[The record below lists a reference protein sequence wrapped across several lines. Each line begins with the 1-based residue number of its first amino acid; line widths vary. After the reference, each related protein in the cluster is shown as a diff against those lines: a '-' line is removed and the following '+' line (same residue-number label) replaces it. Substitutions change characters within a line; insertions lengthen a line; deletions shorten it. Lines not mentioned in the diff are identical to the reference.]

1 MNKWHL
7 MEQEKT
13 QMILTF
19 SGNVEAVDSGERRT
33 ISGKIAPYG
42 EIGFTSAG
50 KVVFAPNSISA
61 AEPSKVKLLMS
72 HDNSKPVGRMQSI
85 TSNAD
90 GLYASFKVSASSR
103 GSDAILLAQEQL
115 MDGLS
120 VGVEVTASKPQKDYL
135 LVTAATLREVS
146 LVESAAFAS
155 AAVQK
160 IAAAAGDM
168 PMDPNTSTSTK
179 VTTTNTVINTTTTE
193 TETESEAAV
202 TTAPDQ
208 NAPEAATAAEE
219 TAAPVVEAARK
230 IIRPSVLDSQTV
242 RSPIINMGSYTEHKI
257 KAALGN
263 DDSKL
268 YVTAADD
275 SFTTNPAFNP
285 TQYLSEFPTNTR
297 FGTPAIDACSR
308 GTLPNSGMTI
318 SVPSLVTSAGGQ
330 AGVAPTVTVEAEGGA
345 VDATGMVT
353 EYLTGTVSKYSGMNT
368 ISVELLERSDPNF
381 YAELTNQLQNAYL
394 KTLDTTVLAAL
405 ITAGQQGATQAAT
418 SAGIIG
424 YAADA
429 AAKVY
434 QATGYF
440 AQNYVANPSQWQL
453 LMGSVDSTGRPI
465 YSASQPMN
473 AAGLTQ
479 PGSIRGNVL
488 GLDLY
493 VDKNFAVTTNIDD
506 SAVILAPEA
515 FTVYQSPQAYMSVN
529 VVSNLQVQVAIYG
542 YMAYIAKMPK
552 GIVRFNLT

>member
-1 MNKWHL
+1 
-7 MEQEKT
+7 
-13 QMILTF
+13 MILTF
-19 SGNVEAVDSGERRT
+19 SGNIEAVDSGDRRT

-42 EIGFTSAG
+42 EIGYTSAG
-50 KVVFAPNSISA
+50 KVVFAEGSISA
-61 AEPSKVKLLMS
+61 PEPSRVKLLMS

-85 TSNAD
+85 TSAKD

-120 VGVEVTASKPQKDYL
+120 VGVEVTASEPKKDYL

-168 PMDPNTSTSTK
+168 PVDAAMSQSTK

-208 NAPEAATAAEE
+208 SAPEAVDATEQ
-219 TAAPVVEAARK
+219 AAPTVEAARK
-230 IIRPSVLDSQTV
+230 IILPSALNSQRV
-242 RSPIINMGSYTEHKI
+242 RTPIVNMGSYTEHKI

-263 DDSKL
+263 EDSKL
-268 YVTAADD
+268 YITAADD
-275 SFTTNPAFNP
+275 SFSTNPGFNP

-297 FGTPAIDACSR
+297 FGTPSIDACSR
-308 GTLPNSGMTI
+308 GTLPANGMTI

-330 AGVAPTVTVEAEGGA
+330 SGVAPVVTVEAEAGA
-345 VDATGMVT
+345 VQNTGMVT
-353 EYLTGTVSKYSGMNT
+353 EYLSGTVSKYSGMNT
-368 ISVELLERSDPNF
+368 ISIELLERGYGDGNF
-381 YAELTNQLQNAYL
+381 FSELTNQLQNAYL
-394 KTLDTTVLAAL
+394 KTLDTTVNAAL
-405 ITAGQQGATQAAT
+405 VTAGTVATTAQAAT

-424 YAADA
+424 YASEA
-429 AAKVY
+429 ARLVY
-434 QATGYF
+434 EATGYF
-440 AQNYVANPSQWQL
+440 ANNYIANGAQWQL
-453 LMGSVDSTGRPI
+453 LTGATDSTGRPI

-473 AAGLTQ
+473 AGGLVQ

-493 VDKNFAVTTNIDD
+493 VDKNFAATTVVDD
-506 SAVILAPEA
+506 SAIILAPEA

-542 YMAYIAKMPK
+542 YMATIAKMPK
-552 GIVRFNLT
+552 GIIRYNFT

>member
-1 MNKWHL
+1 MKGTAL
-7 MEQEKT
+7 
-13 QMILTF
+13 MILTF
-19 SGNVEAVDSGERRT
+19 SGNIEAVDSGERRT

-42 EIGFTSAG
+42 EIGYTSAG
-50 KVVFAPNSISA
+50 KVVFAEGSISA
-61 AEPSKVKLLMS
+61 PEPSRVKLLMS

-85 TSNAD
+85 TSAKD

-168 PMDPNTSTSTK
+168 PVTPVEAAESTSTK
-179 VTTTNTVINTTTTE
+179 ITTTNTVINTTTTE
-193 TETESEAAV
+193 TETETESEAAV

-208 NAPEAATAAEE
+208 SAPEAVDATEQ
-219 TAAPVVEAARK
+219 AAPTVEAARK
-230 IIRPSVLDSQTV
+230 IILPSALNSQRV
-242 RSPIINMGSYTEHKI
+242 RTPITSMGAYTEHKI

-263 DDSKL
+263 EESKL

-275 SFTTNPAFNP
+275 DFSTNPAFSP

-297 FGTPAIDACSR
+297 FGTPSIDACSR
-308 GTLPNSGMTI
+308 GVLPASGMTI
-318 SVPSLVTSAGGQ
+318 NVPSLVTSAGGKS
-330 AGVAPTVTVEAEGGA
+330 GVAPVVTVEAEGGA
-345 VDATGMVT
+345 VANTGMVT
-353 EYLTGTVSKYSGMNT
+353 EYLTGTISKYSGMNT
-368 ISVELLERSDPNF
+368 LSIELLERSDPNF
-381 YAELTNQLQNAYL
+381 YAELTAQLQNAYL
-394 KTLDTTVLAAL
+394 KTLDTTVNAAL
-405 ITAGQQGATQAAT
+405 ITAGTVATTAQAAT

-424 YAADA
+424 YASEA
-429 AAKVY
+429 ARLVY
-434 QATGYF
+434 EATGYY
-440 AQNYVANPSQWQL
+440 AQNYIANGSQWQL
-453 LMGSVDSTGRPI
+453 LMGASDTTGRPI

-473 AAGLTQ
+473 AGGLTQ

-493 VDKNFAVTTNIDD
+493 VDKNFAATTTVDD
-506 SAVILAPEA
+506 SAIILAPEA
-515 FTVYQSPQAYMSVN
+515 FTVYQSPTAYMSVN

-542 YMAYIAKMPK
+542 YMATIAKMPK
-552 GIVRFNLT
+552 GIIRYNFT